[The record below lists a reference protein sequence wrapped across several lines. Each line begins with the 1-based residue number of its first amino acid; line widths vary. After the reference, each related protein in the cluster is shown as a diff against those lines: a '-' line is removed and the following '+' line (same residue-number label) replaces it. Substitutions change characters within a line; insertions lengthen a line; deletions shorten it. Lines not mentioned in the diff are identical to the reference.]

1 MFWGFLAGSI
11 ISIANSFTFEKPVFY
26 LSVENWLLTLG
37 HGGSV
42 ALAYIAMNIVT
53 KYVTSTVTSMAK
65 TLTLVVL
72 LAFQYTLL
80 RNIHPGN
87 RNVAEVIGVVMVIA
101 GNIMAAISHR
111 EETKDEKDSMGTDY
125 HEIGDEGS

>member
-1 MFWGFLAGSI
+1 MFWGFLVGSI
-11 ISIANSFTFEKPVFY
+11 ISITNSFIFETPVFY
-26 LSVENWLLTLG
+26 LSVEDWLLTLG
-37 HGGSV
+37 HGGAV
-42 ALAYIAMNIVT
+42 ALAYIAMSILI

-101 GNIMAAISHR
+101 GNIMAAINYR
-111 EETKDEKDSMGTDY
+111 EERKEDSSSDY
-125 HEIGDEGS
+125 HELGD